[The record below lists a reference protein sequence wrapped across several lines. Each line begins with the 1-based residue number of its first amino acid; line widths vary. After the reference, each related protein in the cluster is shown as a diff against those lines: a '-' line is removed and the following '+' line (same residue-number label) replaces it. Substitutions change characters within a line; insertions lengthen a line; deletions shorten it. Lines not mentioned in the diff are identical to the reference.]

1 MSIGFGIQKN
11 IKDNFSINTGDLII
25 TNYSNSLFETGESI
39 DLDIIDLSNLKNT
52 TVKNLNKVA
61 YNPVIYPTDSSFD
74 ILVFKGYEDLNNIKP
89 HKLKINEVSV
99 SEYFS
104 KSSSLALSIIGSK
117 GTGSL

>member
-39 DLDIIDLSNLKNT
+39 DLDNIDLSNLKNT

-61 YNPVIYPTDSSFD
+61 YNPVIYPRDSRV
-74 ILVFKGYEDLNNIKP
+74 LKP
-89 HKLKINEVSV
+89 LPGMGRIQNQNFLEKNVKDRN
-99 SEYFS
+99 Y
-104 KSSSLALSIIGSK
+104 
-117 GTGSL
+117 T